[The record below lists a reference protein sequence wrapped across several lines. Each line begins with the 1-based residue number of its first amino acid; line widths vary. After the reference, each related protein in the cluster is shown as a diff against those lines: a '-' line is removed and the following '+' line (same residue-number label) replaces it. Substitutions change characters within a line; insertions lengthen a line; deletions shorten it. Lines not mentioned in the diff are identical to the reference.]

1 MKRLLLLLL
10 LLTSLV
16 PSMRAQGPCVNTPNS
31 GACFQAYDAI
41 TGQLLVGTLCAGRP
55 VRLRDCSGRA
65 LDPAQVYYRQA
76 STIVCSGFTDTT
88 TTFTPTTPGPLII
101 TQNTQG
107 SGAGTQG
114 IIFSRPFE
122 VKSTPPPTFT
132 LTTCAPGFVQV
143 TITDT
148 NYDQY
153 LVQVGND
160 APVPA
165 ARNTPV
171 TYPANG
177 PATVSVIGRYAQ
189 AQNNLCAGTATRSF
203 TPLPPPQRPAL
214 RSLTVQGSSAEF
226 QFGSLQPEYLY
237 SLQVADAAA
246 PGGYRTVAPVA
257 GNLTSFTL
265 SNTPLPGCYRL
276 LLQDACQPSVASAS
290 SFVLCSVALTA
301 TAQNGRNLLRWTSE
315 ATGSYT
321 LSRTEGSTTVQLS
334 VPAGTTQYIDTAVT
348 CGLTYRYRVSLTMGT
363 TSSVSNEASVTT
375 TSTLAPATPLL
386 TASFNLRNQV
396 ELTAMVPRSP
406 GGGQL
411 TYLRNGQELRATAAR
426 TVRDSLVTPNTAEPL
441 CYAVRFLDACGNRSA
456 DSAPVCPVLLD
467 ARAANDEGTTIR
479 LNWTALRGP
488 TASAP
493 VSYRV
498 ITLSPT
504 NTELSRVLVN
514 GLTYLDL
521 QPPQDQQVV
530 RYRVEATGGGLPTS
544 APSSFSNVASVAR
557 QVKVFV
563 PTAFTPNGDGLNDV
577 LELKGRYLDNFR
589 FTIIDRNGQQVFQAT
604 SRTQTWDGRIGT
616 AAPAPGAYVWRFE
629 ATDQQGKRLV
639 QHGTVTIIR

>member
-1 MKRLLLLLL
+1 MRIVKRLLLLLL
-10 LLTSLV
+10 LLIGLAPLV
-16 PSMRAQGPCVNTPNS
+16 RAQGPCVDTPNS

-41 TGQLLVGTLCAGRP
+41 TGQLLAGTLCVGRS
-55 VRLRDCSGRA
+55 VRLRDCSGKA
-65 LDPAQVYYRQA
+65 LNPAQIYYRQA

-88 TTFTPTTPGPLII
+88 TTFTPSAPGPLVI

-107 SGAGTQG
+107 SQAGTQG
-114 IIFSRPFE
+114 IIFSRSFT
-122 VKSTPPPTFT
+122 VRATPAPTFT
-132 LTTCAPGFVQV
+132 LTNCAPGFVQV
-143 TITDT
+143 TVTDI

-153 LVQVGND
+153 FVQVGND

-177 PATVSVIGRYAQ
+177 PFTVSVTGRYNQ
-189 AQNNLCAGTATRSF
+189 TTTCTGTTTRSF
-203 TPLPPPQRPAL
+203 MPLPQPQRPAL
-214 RSLTVQGSSAEF
+214 RSLTVQGSSAQF
-226 QFGSLQPEYLY
+226 QFGTLQPEYQY
-237 SLQVADAAA
+237 SLQVADAGA

-257 GNLTSFTL
+257 GNLTSFIL
-265 SNTPLPGCYRL
+265 SNAPLPGCYRL
-276 LLQDACQPSVASAS
+276 LQQDACQPSVASTS
-290 SFVLCSVALTA
+290 SFIVCSVALIG
-301 TAQNGRNLLRWTSE
+301 TAQNGRNLLSWTSSS
-315 ATGSYT
+315 TGSYT
-321 LSRTEGSTTVQLS
+321 LSRTEGSTTVQLP
-334 VPAGTTQYIDTAVT
+334 VPPGTTQYLDTAVT
-348 CGLTYRYRVSLTMGT
+348 CGLTYRYRVSRTEGT
-363 TSSVSNEASVTT
+363 TTSVSNEAAVST

-396 ELTAMVPRSP
+396 ELTAIVPRSP

-456 DSAPVCPVLLD
+456 DSGPVCPMLLD

-488 TASAP
+488 STTAA

-504 NTELSRVLVN
+504 NAELGRVLVN

-530 RYRVEATGGGLPTS
+530 RYRVEATGGGLT
-544 APSSFSNVASVAR
+544 APSFSNVASVAR

-589 FTIIDRNGQQVFQAT
+589 FIVIDRNGQQVFQAT
-604 SRTQTWDGRIGT
+604 TRTQTWDGRTGT
-616 AAPAPGAYVWRFE
+616 APPAPGAYVWRFE

>member
-1 MKRLLLLLL
+1 
-10 LLTSLV
+10 
-16 PSMRAQGPCVNTPNS
+16 MRAQGPCVDTPNS

-41 TGQLLVGTLCAGRP
+41 TGQLLTGTLCAGRP
-55 VRLRDCSGRA
+55 VRLRDCSGKA
-65 LDPAQVYYRQA
+65 LNPAQIYYRQA

-88 TTFTPTTPGPLII
+88 TTFTPTAPGQLFI

-107 SGAGTQG
+107 SQAGTQG
-114 IIFSRPFE
+114 IIFSRSFT
-122 VKSTPPPTFT
+122 VRATPAPTFT

-153 LVQVGND
+153 FVQVGND
-160 APVPA
+160 APVLA

-177 PATVSVIGRYAQ
+177 PATVSVTGRYNQ
-189 AQNNLCAGTATRSF
+189 TTICTGTTTRSF

-214 RSLTVQGSSAEF
+214 RSLTVQGSSAQF
-226 QFGSLQPEYLY
+226 QFNALQPEYQY
-237 SLQVADAAA
+237 SLQVADAGA

-257 GNLTSFTL
+257 SSQPSFTL
-265 SNTPLPGCYRL
+265 NNAPLPGCYRL
-276 LLQDACQPSVASAS
+276 LLQDACQPSVASSS
-290 SFVLCSVALTA
+290 SFVLCSVALTG
-301 TAQNGRNLLRWTSE
+301 TAQNGRNLLIWTSSN
-315 ATGSYT
+315 TGGYT
-321 LSRTEGSTTVQLS
+321 LSRTEGTTTVQLP
-334 VPAGTTQYIDTAVT
+334 VPAGATQYLDTAVT

-363 TSSVSNEASVTT
+363 TTSVSNEAAVTT

-386 TASFNLRNQV
+386 TATFNLRNQV
-396 ELTAMVPRSP
+396 ELTTVVPRSP

-488 TASAP
+488 AAAAP

-530 RYRVEATGGGLPTS
+530 RYRVEATGGGLPAS
-544 APSSFSNVASVAR
+544 APNSYSNVASVAR

-589 FTIIDRNGQQVFQAT
+589 FTVIDRNGQQVFQAT
-604 SRTQTWDGRIGT
+604 SRTQTWDGRTGT